1 MPTVIINDV
10 AYEAKPGERLLA
22 VARRNAA
29 HIGFVCDGQGIC
41 QTCQCRVIAGGE
53 SLNPISEA
61 ERVWM
66 PESRLRA
73 GHRLACQAA
82 IRGRG
87 PIKIITNAE
96 ELRRQLLD
104 VLNPPANG
112 VARDYL
118 EPLLENLVRQSVDQ
132 VRRYPLNVLSTIA
145 RVGIERFLLPV
156 RDGEQYLD
164 DAARVTRRMSVGGA
178 ASAPVPAHPKTDE
191 RG

>member
-1 MPTVIINDV
+1 VIINDV
-10 AYEAKPGERLLA
+10 AYEARPGERLLA

-41 QTCQCRVIAGGE
+41 QTCQCRVIAGAD

-61 ERVWM
+61 ERIWM

-87 PIKIITNAE
+87 PIKILTNAE
-96 ELRRQLLD
+96 ELRRQLLA
-104 VLNPPANG
+104 VLNPPDHG

-132 VRRYPLNVLSTIA
+132 LRHYPFNVISTIA
-145 RVGIERFLLPV
+145 RVGVERFLLPV

-164 DAARVTRRMSVGGA
+164 DAARVTRRMTAGGDTA
-178 ASAPVPAHPKTDE
+178 APVPTRPKPDM
-191 RG
+191 GN